1 MIGLTK
7 SVARELASRGICVNA
22 IAPGFIATDMTET
35 MPQAAKDTM
44 TENIPLKRIGTPKDI
59 ADMAV
64 FLASGQA
71 DYITG
76 QVFAVD
82 GGMSI

>member
-35 MPQAAKDTM
+35 MLQAAKDTM

>member
-1 MIGLTK
+1 
-7 SVARELASRGICVNA
+7 
-22 IAPGFIATDMTET
+22 MTET

>member
-1 MIGLTK
+1 MME
-7 SVARELASRGICVNA
+7 S
-22 IAPGFIATDMTET
+22 
-35 MPQAAKDTM
+35 
-44 TENIPLKRIGTPKDI
+44 IPFKRIGTPKDI

-64 FLASGQA
+64 FLASSKS